1 MLTHL
6 SLTLNEKQPNGR
18 LNVGID
24 MGKRR
29 WVANVL
35 DTATGRHHSHNFTGT
50 DCAGSARSLVERLVK
65 TGREVDVIYEAGRN
79 GFTPARELTEL
90 GARVTVLPVNKL
102 EVVKAGKAAK
112 TDRLDAHT
120 LSERDARAA
129 GFPRVWVP
137 SVEDEC
143 RRRMIRERERL
154 QKEIKRNNNQ
164 ILGILERWPI
174 GYTGGHRSA
183 ATWRAQL
190 RTWQRSGAVP
200 KELPESECSA
210 IAAMVRELEVFEK
223 NLAAWERRM
232 EKELKNQRQTAEE
245 SGTHCAVDIL
255 RQYKGIGE
263 EMAMALCWIVGDFAR
278 FGNGKKFSSLL
289 GLVPMPWDSGKMRK
303 CQGISKAGP
312 ADLRSLMI
320 EIAWLWVRYQPD
332 SVITRKWLPRLAEKG
347 RSRKKAIVAVARQLA
362 VAILRLLNEGIEIE
376 GAVKNLPLV
385 PPPARLGSPMHQ
397 NGRSGD

>member
-6 SLTLNEKQPNGR
+6 SLTLNEKQPHGR

-29 WVANVL
+29 WVADVL

-50 DCAGSARSLVERLVK
+50 DCAASARNLVQRLVK

-79 GFTPARELTEL
+79 GFTPARELTAL
-90 GARVTVLPVNKL
+90 GAAVTVLPVNKL

-120 LSERDARAA
+120 LSERDARAV

-137 SVEDEC
+137 PVEDEC

-154 QKEIKRNNNQ
+154 QEDIKRNNNR
-164 ILGILERWPI
+164 ILSILELWPA
-174 GYTGGHRSA
+174 GYTGGHRPA
-183 ATWRAQL
+183 ATWNAHLQNWR
-190 RTWQRSGAVP
+190 RTGAVP
-200 KELPESECSA
+200 KELPENEYNA
-210 IAAMVRELEVFEK
+210 IAAMVRELETLEK
-223 NLAAWERRM
+223 NLAAWERQM
-232 EKELKNQRQTAEE
+232 DKELKRQRQEAQK
-245 SGTHCAVDIL
+245 SGTYCTVDIL
-255 RQYKGIGE
+255 QQYKGIGQ
-263 EMAMALCWIVGDFAR
+263 EMATALCWIVGDFSR
-278 FGNGKKFSSLL
+278 FSNGKKFSSLL

-312 ADLRSLMI
+312 ADLRRLMV
-320 EIAWLWVRYQPD
+320 EMAWLWVRYQPD
-332 SVITRKWLPRLAEKG
+332 SVITRKWQPKLAEKG

-397 NGRSGD
+397 NGRFGD